1 MNRLTPIITGFLL
14 KTFDIREG
22 EYQRVLLMQL
32 NIFLIVLTL
41 LIIKPVVNAQFLSV
55 IGIEQLPFAF
65 LLVAISA
72 MGISTIYARALNS
85 RSLRGVTS
93 GTLMVSIFSLIVIGI
108 LLRFNI
114 AEKLVLYIFYIGV
127 AIFGVLTTS
136 QFWIMANLAFD
147 AREAKRLFSFIG
159 AGPIAGGVAGGY
171 LTSILVNFVEGTDLL
186 FIAAALL
193 CICIPLNNIIWRKH
207 IKPLNTFQHKKR
219 LAGFG
224 DHPIWLI
231 RNSKHLT
238 FLALVIGIGVIVSK
252 LVEFQYSSVASASI
266 ADPDELTA
274 FFGFWFSTFNV
285 VSLLIQ
291 LFLTKRIVG
300 TFGVGTSLYVLPGG
314 VMLGSL
320 TLLFTPVLW
329 AGIFTKLWE
338 VSVKQSVNKAATELL
353 ALPIPANIKSQTKTF
368 IDVFVDMAA
377 TGVAGMLLI
386 FIINGLDLSIR
397 AVSLLTIAIL
407 CVWFWVALKVRQ
419 EYIKSFK
426 SKLSQADLQASKKI
440 PDFQNTSVLSGLKK
454 ALEFG
459 TDKQII
465 YVLEKVKEIPDKRMF
480 ENVSKYLTHSNP
492 VVRMKALQC
501 IYYLNKTVDTAVI
514 ESLLRDPVQ
523 EVRYLA
529 FEQMFRQTT
538 TNRIDV
544 INQYLLHE
552 DPLISGAA
560 LVGLAVEARNNPEL
574 KKHLKIDQRVS
585 EKLKYIE
592 LAEHPDEQLLYKK
605 MVLRAIG
612 HARLQAYFPMIEKY
626 LDDPDLQVVKE
637 AILAAGHSMH
647 QPFIDRI
654 ASFLLT
660 KDTRFTAQNALLLY
674 SVGIIPELQQL
685 ARNPNTNL
693 AVIHQIPGVLERMD
707 AQVAVEA
714 LLRFLETADVNLR
727 LEALRSLNT
736 IQHTFPHLKIRKEA
750 IVDHIIDEANL
761 YKETLGVLYLQ
772 NQMLPVEEPQEV
784 HFAREKLTELVERRL
799 DGTLERIF
807 RLLGLRYPPEDVIPV
822 YEGIKSV
829 NPDLRINSVEFLDN
843 LLEPSL
849 KKTLVPIVETAL
861 FETISHKAIHNLK
874 VKVPDEGRCLSL
886 LLEGR
891 DPKLKMAVF
900 KLIEELKNKDYIP
913 LVEPFLDSP
922 YAKIRERAKEV
933 VSDLSSL
940 K

>member
-1 MNRLTPIITGFLL
+1 
-14 KTFDIREG
+14 
-22 EYQRVLLMQL
+22 MQL

-85 RSLRGVTS
+85 RSLRRVTS
-93 GTLMVSIFSLIVIGI
+93 GTLMVSIFSLVVIGT
-108 LLRFNI
+108 LLHLNI

-171 LTSILVNFVEGTDLL
+171 LTSLLVMFVDGTDLL
-186 FIAAALL
+186 FIAALL
-193 CICIPLNNIIWRKH
+193 LSICIPLNNIIWQKH
-207 IKPLNTFQHKKR
+207 IKPLSTFQQKKR
-219 LAGFG
+219 LSGFG
-224 DHPIWLI
+224 DHPVWLI
-231 RNSKHLT
+231 RKSRHLT

-266 ADPDELTA
+266 TDPDELTS

-285 VSLLIQ
+285 VSLLVQ

-300 TFGVGTSLYVLPGG
+300 MFGVGSSLYVLPGG
-314 VMLGSL
+314 VMVGSL
-320 TLLFTPVLW
+320 ALLFTPVLW

-353 ALPIPANIKSQTKTF
+353 ALPIPASIKSQTKTF

-386 FIINGLDLSIR
+386 FIINGLDLSVR
-397 AVSLLTIAIL
+397 AVSLLTILIL
-407 CVWFWVALKVRQ
+407 GVWFYVALKVRQ

-440 PDFQNTSVLSGLKK
+440 PDFHNTSVLSGLKR
-454 ALEFG
+454 ALDFG
-459 TDKQII
+459 TDKQIV

-480 ENVSKYLTHSNP
+480 DNVAKYLTHANP
-492 VVRMKALQC
+492 AVRIKALQS
-501 IYYLNKTVDTAVI
+501 IYYLEKTVDAFVL
-514 ESLLRDPVQ
+514 EALLHDNDQ
-523 EVRYLA
+523 EVRYQA
-529 FEQMFRQTT
+529 FEQLFRQTT
-538 TNRIDV
+538 SNRIDM

-574 KKHLKIDQRVS
+574 KKHLKIDQRVG
-585 EKLKYIE
+585 EKIKYIE
-592 LAEHPDEQLLYKK
+592 LADHPEEQLLYKK

-612 HARLQAYFPMIEKY
+612 LARLSNYYSVIEQY
-626 LDDPDLQVVKE
+626 MGDSDAQVVKE
-637 AILAAGHSMH
+637 AIMAAGHSMH
-647 QPFIDRI
+647 QPFIERI
-654 ASFLLT
+654 AAFLLT
-660 KDTRFTAQNALLLY
+660 KDTRPFAQKSLLLF
-674 SVGIIPELQQL
+674 SIGIIPELQQM
-685 ARNPNTNL
+685 AKNPTTNL
-693 AVIHQIPGVLERMD
+693 AIIHQIPGVLERMD

-714 LLRFLETADVNLR
+714 LLQFLKTADVNLR

-736 IQHTFPHLKIRKEA
+736 MQHNFPHLKIRKED
-750 IVDHIIDEANL
+750 IVKYIIDEANL

-772 NQMLPVEEPQEV
+772 NQMLPVEEPVEV
-784 HFAREKLTELVERRL
+784 HIARQKLTELVERRL

-822 YEGIKSV
+822 YEGIKSI

-861 FETISHKAIHNLK
+861 FETITNEVISNLN
-874 VKVPDEGRCLSL
+874 VKVPEERECLSL

-891 DPKLKMAVF
+891 DPKLKLAVF
-900 KLIEELKNKDYIP
+900 TLITVLKKKEYIK
-913 LVEPFLDSP
+913 LVEPFLNSP
-922 YAKIRERAKEV
+922 YAKIKERAVDV
-933 VSDLSSL
+933 VDELKSL
-940 K
+940 

>member
-1 MNRLTPIITGFLL
+1 
-14 KTFDIREG
+14 
-22 EYQRVLLMQL
+22 MQL
-32 NIFLIVLTL
+32 NIFLIILTL

-55 IGIEQLPFAF
+55 IGIDNLPFAF

-72 MGISTIYARALNS
+72 MGISTLYARALNS
-85 RSLRGVTS
+85 KSLRRVTS
-93 GTLMVSIFSLIVIGI
+93 GTLMVSILSLIII
-108 LLRFNI
+108 YTLLRLNI

-171 LTSILVNFVEGTDLL
+171 FTSMLVMFVDSTDLL
-186 FIAAALL
+186 LIAAALL
-193 CICIPLNNIIWRKH
+193 SICIPLNNIIWRKH
-207 IKPLNTFQHKKR
+207 IKPLSTFQQKKR
-219 LAGFG
+219 LSGFG

-231 RNSKHLT
+231 RKSRHLT

-252 LVEFQYSSVASASI
+252 LVEFQYSSVASSSI
-266 ADPDELTA
+266 QDPDELTA

-285 VSLLIQ
+285 VSLLVQ

-314 VMLGSL
+314 VMVGSL
-320 TLLFTPVLW
+320 VLLFTPVLW

-353 ALPIPANIKSQTKTF
+353 ALPIPASIKSQTKTF

-377 TGVAGMLLI
+377 TGVAGMMLI

-397 AVSLLTIAIL
+397 AVSVLTIVIL
-407 CVWFWVALKVRQ
+407 GVWFWVALKVRQ

-440 PDFQNTSVLSGLKK
+440 TDFQNISVLSGLKK

-459 TDKQII
+459 TDKQIM
-465 YVLEKVKEIPDKRMF
+465 YVLEKVREIPDKRMYDNIAKF
-480 ENVSKYLTHSNP
+480 LTHPNP
-492 VVRMKALQC
+492 SIRIRALQC
-501 IYYLNKTVDTAVI
+501 VYYLEKTVDDSVI
-514 ESLLRDPVQ
+514 HLLLRDEDQ

-529 FEQMFRQTT
+529 FEQLFRQTT
-538 TNRIDV
+538 INRIDM
-544 INQYLLHE
+544 INRYLLHE

-574 KKHLKIDQRVS
+574 KKHLRIDQRVG
-585 EKLKYIE
+585 EKIKYID
-592 LAEHPDEQLLYKK
+592 LADNPEEQLLYKK

-612 HARLQAYFPMIEKY
+612 NARLHFYYPVIEQY
-626 LDDPDLQVVKE
+626 MEDTDPQVVKE
-637 AILAAGHSMH
+637 AITAAGNAMH
-647 QPFIDRI
+647 QPFIERI
-654 ASFLLT
+654 TPFLLT
-660 KDTRFTAQNALLLY
+660 RATRPIAQNALLLFG
-674 SVGIIPELQQL
+674 VGIISELQEL
-685 ARNPNTNL
+685 TKNPDTNL
-693 AVIHQIPGVLERMD
+693 AIIHQIPGVLERMD
-707 AQVAVEA
+707 SQVAVEA
-714 LLRFLETADVNLR
+714 LLSFLKTEDVNLR

-736 IQHTFPHLKIRKEA
+736 IQHNFPHLKISKED
-750 IVDHIIDEANL
+750 IVGYIIDEANL

-772 NQMLPVEEPQEV
+772 NQMLPVEEPEEI
-784 HFAREKLTELVERRL
+784 HLAREKLIELVERRL

-829 NPDLRINSVEFLDN
+829 NPDTRTNSVEFLDN

-849 KKTLVPIVETAL
+849 KRTLVPIIETAL
-861 FETISHKAIHNLK
+861 FDSISNKAISDLK
-874 VKVPDEGRCLSL
+874 VKIPDESVCLSL

-900 KLIEELKNKDYIP
+900 KLISALNNKEHIK
-913 LVEPFLDSP
+913 LVEPFLESP

-933 VSDLSSL
+933 ISDLSS
-940 K
+940 